1 MTIPRARKSEIL
13 VVSEGDLNAQTGEI
27 SPDRGFSPL
36 DGTPLLPTEAELR
49 AITCSTTARHGR
61 EGMRVGQLR
70 RAWGLGADAA
80 AAIATASDRSEDLTR
95 RRGERIDALMVVK
108 ALFGREFGWV

>member
-1 MTIPRARKSEIL
+1 
-13 VVSEGDLNAQTGEI
+13 
-27 SPDRGFSPL
+27 
-36 DGTPLLPTEAELR
+36 
-49 AITCSTTARHGR
+49 
-61 EGMRVGQLR
+61 MRVGQLR